1 MGGSDLGMSNEARAG
16 EISAARICERDD
28 GSHCKDCKEGSQ
40 IVDLM
45 SCDWIDK
52 KRIG

>member
-1 MGGSDLGMSNEARAG
+1 MGGLDLGMSNAARAG
-16 EISAARICERDD
+16 KMLAARICERDD